1 MKRKGKE
8 NMETAVEEEKE
19 NGSESEIKTE
29 GEKQEEEEVE
39 VLSRQRMA
47 FPPHDLCDQSHLI

>member
-1 MKRKGKE
+1 
-8 NMETAVEEEKE
+8 METAVEEEKE

-39 VLSRQRMA
+39 VLSRQRRA
-47 FPPHDLCDQSHLI
+47 FPPHGLCDQSHLI

>member
-1 MKRKGKE
+1 
-8 NMETAVEEEKE
+8 METAVEEKKE

-39 VLSRQRMA
+39 VLSRQRRA
-47 FPPHDLCDQSHLI
+47 VYLSHGLCDQSHLI